1 MDMSPP
7 ASKHNDNA
15 PPSPGLKSGLLT
27 ALGPLVAGILLVL
40 LLLADVA
47 LPMALTAAIALWCV
61 LWWIIEAVPI
71 AATACLPLAL
81 FPLFGVLDMKQV
93 GQAYGSPL
101 VLLMLGG
108 FMLSAAM
115 AKSGAHRRIALGM
128 VRLFGGG
135 SERRI
140 VYGFMAA
147 ATLLSMWISNTATAL
162 MLLPV
167 ALAVIDQARSKTLAA
182 PLMLAVAYGSSIGG
196 MGTPVGTPPNLIFM
210 QAYRA
215 ATGQEISFLQW
226 MAFAVPVVAVLAPL
240 AAWWLARNLH
250 QKAEFALPPV
260 GHWRAEEKRVL
271 AVFAITALLWVT
283 RTAPF
288 GGWRDWL
295 ALPTADDASI
305 ALLAVVALFVVR
317 SGKRDADGRGTALL
331 DWDTAARV
339 PWDVLLLFGGGICLA
354 EAFTATGLG
363 AAIGGVLAGMTVLP
377 MLLLMVCITLGVCFL
392 SEAASNTAL
401 ATLLMP
407 VLAAAA
413 ISAGVEPALLML
425 PAVLAASCGFMLP
438 VATPAN
444 AIVYG
449 SGFISSQ
456 QMARTGFVLDVACSL
471 VVAAFCYFYFA
482 F

>member
-1 MDMSPP
+1 MIAEPTNSVQV
-7 ASKHNDNA
+7 ARIA
-15 PPSPGLKSGLLT
+15 T
-27 ALGPLVAGILLVL
+27 WLGPLLAVLLLVL
-40 LLLADVA
+40 LRSNGVA
-47 LPMALTAAIALWCV
+47 LPMALVAAVAVWCV
-61 LWWIIEAVPI
+61 VWWIVEAVPI
-71 AATACLPLAL
+71 AATACLPLAI
-81 FPLFGVLDMKQV
+81 FPLFGVLDIKQV

-128 VRLFGGG
+128 VNLFGGG
-135 SERRI
+135 SERRV
-140 VYGFMAA
+140 VYGFLAA
-147 ATLLSMWISNTATAL
+147 SAVLSMWISNTATAL

-167 ALAVIDQARSKTLAA
+167 ALAVIEQARSKALAT

-196 MGTPVGTPPNLIFM
+196 MGTPVGTPPNLIFL
-210 QAYRA
+210 QAYRN
-215 ATGQEISFLQW
+215 ATGTEISFVQW
-226 MAFAVPVVAVLAPL
+226 MGFALPIVLVLAPL
-240 AAWWLARNLH
+240 IAWWLARHLH
-250 QKAEFALPPV
+250 QRAEFELPPV
-260 GHWRAEEKRVL
+260 GRWRSEEKRVL
-271 AVFAITALLWVT
+271 VIFALTALLWVT

-295 ALPTADDASI
+295 DLPHADDASI
-305 ALLAVVALFVVR
+305 ALLAVVALFVLP
-317 SGKRDADGRGTALL
+317 SGNGERDALL
-331 DWDTAARV
+331 DWPTAARV

-354 EAFTATGLG
+354 DAFTASGLG
-363 AAIGGVLAGMTVLP
+363 AVIGNALAGLTVLP
-377 MLLLMVCITLGVCFL
+377 LLVLMLGITLSVCFL

-413 ISAGVEPALLML
+413 VAAQVEPALLML

-449 SGFISSQ
+449 SGFVRGSV
-456 QMARTGFVLDVACSL
+456 MAREGFVLDILCSV
-471 VVAAFCYFYFA
+471 VVALFCFAYFA
-482 F
+482 G